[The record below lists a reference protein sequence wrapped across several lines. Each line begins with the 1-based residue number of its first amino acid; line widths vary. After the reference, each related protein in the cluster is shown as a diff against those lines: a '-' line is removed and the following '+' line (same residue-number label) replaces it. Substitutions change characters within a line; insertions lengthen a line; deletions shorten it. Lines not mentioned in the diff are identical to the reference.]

1 MEIKTAAIVLRA
13 LKYGESQMIV
23 DLFTRTT
30 GRVSFICHIPKSN
43 KGKIKKQLFQPL
55 TILNIVFDHRPQASL
70 QHFRDLW
77 LAKPF
82 VSLPFDA
89 AKLSISLFLAEF
101 IYFAT
106 RDEQQNES
114 LYDYIEDSLL
124 WLDNVTE
131 QFANF
136 HLVFMMRLSRFIGF
150 FPNLADDT
158 SHGWFD
164 LRNSV
169 FTGIRPTHPDFL
181 EPEEAS
187 NITLLMRMDYQNMHL
202 FRLTR
207 TDRNRCTEIILHYY
221 RLHVPGFPELKSL
234 PVLQT
239 LFR

>member
-13 LKYGESQMIV
+13 LKYGESQMIIE
-23 DLFTRTT
+23 LFARAT
-30 GRVSFICHIPKSN
+30 GRVSFFCHIPKSN

-55 TILNIVFDHRPQASL
+55 TLLDIVFDYRPQASM
-70 QHFRDLW
+70 QHFRDLR

-82 VSLPFDA
+82 VSVPFDA

-101 IYFAT
+101 LNYAT
-106 RDEQQNES
+106 RDEQQNEP

-124 WLDNVTE
+124 WLDNVTD

-150 FPNLADDT
+150 FPNLTADT

-164 LRNSV
+164 LQNSI
-169 FTGIRPTHPDFL
+169 FTGTRPNHPDFL
-181 EPEEAS
+181 EPAEAS
-187 NITLLMRMDYQNMHL
+187 RITLLMRMDYQNMHL

-207 TDRNRCTEIILHYY
+207 TERNRCTEIILHYY